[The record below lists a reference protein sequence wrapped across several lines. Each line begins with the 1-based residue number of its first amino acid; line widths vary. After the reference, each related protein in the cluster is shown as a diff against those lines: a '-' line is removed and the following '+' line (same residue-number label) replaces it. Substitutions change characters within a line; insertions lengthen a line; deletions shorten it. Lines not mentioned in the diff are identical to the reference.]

1 MQDGLYD
8 DYDTKAIKNISKEI
22 VDLAEPRK
30 TITVTDG
37 NDEFNAI
44 EAIATEDDI
53 DIPSDD
59 GIAIDAPKKVKI
71 ITTSSNQLRLAS
83 NRIKRKY
90 LHQKSRGILRKE
102 DKKAADWLRIAGF
115 LGTDDLE
122 TIDYDNNTNIND
134 LDDAETIN
142 YNNDTNINDLDN
154 VNLKK
159 TLEAQ
164 IAAKTIVKKY
174 RNLARKKPYQRPP
187 QNTFDDLADS
197 ETIAYNN
204 DTSISDLNDIAAG
217 SKKVSG
223 TQVAAK
229 KIIKK
234 YRNLAKKKAQKN

>member
-59 GIAIDAPKKVKI
+59 GIGIDAPKKVKI
-71 ITTSSNQLRLAS
+71 ITTNSNQLRLAS
-83 NRIKRKY
+83 NRIKKKY
-90 LHQKSRGILRKE
+90 LRQKSRGILRKE

-122 TIDYDNNTNIND
+122 TID
-134 LDDAETIN
+134 